1 MIFNKKFC
9 LTVLWKQEV
18 WHTTQGHEGKRQ
30 DSQEGRG
37 REREMW
43 KKGET
48 LLCFLREDMGEAGQ
62 AGLEWASLN
71 NFSRL

>member
-43 KKGET
+43 KKGVNFT
-48 LLCFLREDMGEAGQ
+48 VLFAGRY
-62 AGLEWASLN
+62 G
-71 NFSRL
+71 